1 MVERLGA
8 VSATLGIWGS
18 FKKKKKLTLFSRQTH
33 MYVYVHTSIEWR
45 EWLFIFLGEG
55 NE

>member
-1 MVERLGA
+1 MVEKLGA
-8 VSATLGIWGS
+8 LSVPLKICIS
-18 FKKKKKLTLFSRQTH
+18 FKEKLTLFSLQT
-33 MYVYVHTSIEWR
+33 YVYVYIRVNEWR